1 MLAAAIDRGLFLD
14 GNEVKTFF
22 RDLELQSEPAFDES
36 GALILKVNDHGQ
48 ARTLGL
54 TRDNI
59 TGKNSDPRLAYRLM
73 LAKINAE
80 LNAKQK
86 NRDSLDTFKSDWALL
101 TRLAANFAASP
112 ETLKSKL
119 EGRTR
124 FLQVPV
130 HTSFHQRLKKL
141 IVAITH

>member
-1 MLAAAIDRGLFLD
+1 M
-14 GNEVKTFF
+14 
-22 RDLELQSEPAFDES
+22 
-36 GALILKVNDHGQ
+36 
-48 ARTLGL
+48 
-54 TRDNI
+54 
-59 TGKNSDPRLAYRLM
+59 AYRLM

-112 ETLKSKL
+112 PEALKSNL

-130 HTSFHQRLKKL
+130 HTGFHQRLKKL